1 MARARPPQPP
11 NSDPNWERA
20 RAAFHTGAPEFVDAL
35 RLTVNA
41 AALAT
46 FAETWWTDTRIDAKR
61 LLFAYLDRPFNAPRH
76 EPLVKRLFK
85 FAEAAGDDAV
95 MARFLVGFDRTIRR
109 RRKTKERY
117 NYKKRATEQYEV
129 VSNPPNTVLS
139 REDAHYRGAWL
150 TQNREQIVA
159 GKFLFSLATRTYL
172 RRRAWRYFRKLGRSK
187 PERYVPAACA
197 ALKLYTDADVPD
209 GLALLDNWG
218 LVHVLFHHSP
228 TIESKP
234 TGWVVAK
241 GGTLA
246 KLQPDPMFRKLWLRG
261 PEPIFDLLVSARSR
275 TVSTWA
281 VQMLRRNFP
290 DRLKQLTLAELLAW
304 VVSPNPVLND
314 IALEVLETRGG
325 LEAVTVEQW
334 LTLTEE
340 ARPELLDRI
349 CDMVARNVKP
359 EKVTFAD
366 AVRLAMQR
374 PVPLARLGFAFLKD
388 KAPKTA
394 GEVAAVFGLRD
405 AAADPLRA
413 DLVRWATRVLSARP
427 EFDPLWVLEFL
438 DSRFDEVREIG
449 WEWLQ
454 TDARAREAPVV
465 WQRLLES
472 PYDNVRL
479 RLIGMLE
486 DRARDGGDALAGF
499 APERVRF
506 LWASVLLNVSRGA
519 RAKPFVVRQIIDRLG
534 AHPDEAG
541 ELLPIV
547 AVALRSVR
555 GPEFRAGLAGVAGFV
570 ARHPTRK
577 KLVEAVFPELSW
589 S

>member
-1 MARARPPQPP
+1 MFE
-11 NSDPNWERA
+11 S
-20 RAAFHTGAPEFVDAL
+20 GAPEFVDAV
-35 RLTVNA
+35 RQRVTA

-46 FAETWWTDTRIDAKR
+46 FAETWYTDSRIEAKR
-61 LLFAYLDRPFNAPRH
+61 LLFAYLDRPFNSPRH

-85 FAEAAGDDAV
+85 FADAAGDDAV

-109 RRKTKERY
+109 RRATTEKYNHKT
-117 NYKKRATEQYEV
+117 RAYEPREKL
-129 VSNPPNTVLS
+129 STPPDTVLS
-139 REDAHYRGAWL
+139 REDRNYAGAWFA
-150 TQNREQIVA
+150 QNREQFVA
-159 GKFLFSLATRTYL
+159 GKFLFSLATRRYL
-172 RRRAWRYFRKLGRSK
+172 RRRAWRYFRKLGRNK
-187 PERYVPAACA
+187 PERYVPAVCA

-234 TGWVVAK
+234 NGWVVAS

-261 PEPIFDLLVSARSR
+261 PEPIFDLLVNARCR
-275 TVSTWA
+275 PVSMWA

-290 DRLKQLTLAELLAW
+290 DRLKRLTLDELLAW
-304 VVSPNPVLND
+304 VISPNPVLND
-314 IALEVLETRGG
+314 IALEVLESRGG
-325 LEAVTVEQW
+325 LEGVTIEQW

-349 CDMVARNVKP
+349 CEMVARNVKP
-359 EKVTFAD
+359 EQVAFAD
-366 AVRLAMQR
+366 AVKLAMQR
-374 PVPLARLGFAFLKD
+374 PVPLARLGFAFLQHKS
-388 KAPKTA
+388 PKTA
-394 GEVAAVFGLRD
+394 AEVAAVFGLRD

-413 DLVRWATRVLSARP
+413 DLVRWAARVLSARP
-427 EFDPLWVLEFL
+427 EFNPLWVLEFL
-438 DSRFDEVREIG
+438 DSRYEEVREIG

-454 TDARAREAPVV
+454 TDARARESPLV

-479 RLIGMLE
+479 RMIGMLE
-486 DRARDGGDALAGF
+486 DRAKYGDALAGF

-506 LWASVLLNVSRGA
+506 LWAAVLLNVSRGA
-519 RAKPFVVRQIIDRLG
+519 RAKPFVVRQMIDRLG

-541 ELLPIV
+541 DLLPIL

-577 KLVEAVFPELSW
+577 NLVEAVFPELKW

>member
-11 NSDPNWERA
+11 NSDPNWDRA
-20 RAAFHTGAPEFVDAL
+20 RVAFHTGAPEFVDAL
-35 RLTVNA
+35 RLCTSA

-46 FAETWWTDTRIDAKR
+46 FAETWWGDTRIEARR

-85 FAEAAGDDAV
+85 FADAAGDDAV
-95 MARFLVGFDRTIRR
+95 MARFLAGFDRTIRR
-109 RRKTKERY
+109 RRSTKEKY
-117 NYKKRATEQYEV
+117 NYKKRAYDTFEV
-129 VSNPPNTVLS
+129 VSNPPDTVLS
-139 REDAHYRGAWL
+139 RQDNHYIGASFA
-150 TQNREQIVA
+150 QNREQFVA
-159 GKFLFSLATRTYL
+159 GKFLFSLQTRTYL
-172 RRRAWRYFRKLGRSK
+172 RRRAWRYFRKLGRNK
-187 PERYVPAACA
+187 PERYVPAVCA
-197 ALKLYTDADVPD
+197 VLKLYTDADVPD

-261 PEPIFDLLVSARSR
+261 SEPIFDLLVNARSR
-275 TVSTWA
+275 PVSMWA

-290 DRLKQLTLAELLAW
+290 ERLKQLTLDELLDW
-304 VVSPNPVLND
+304 VVSPNSVLNE

-359 EKVTFAD
+359 DKVSFAD
-366 AVRLAMQR
+366 AVKLAMQR
-374 PVPLARLGFAFLKD
+374 PVPLARLGFAFLKGKKPRTPD
-388 KAPKTA
+388 
-394 GEVAAVFGLRD
+394 EVAAVFGLRN
-405 AAADPLRA
+405 AGADPLRVE
-413 DLVRWATRVLSARP
+413 LVKWATVVLSERP
-427 EFDPLWVLEFL
+427 EFDPLWVLEYL
-438 DSRFDEVREIG
+438 DSRFEEVREVG

-454 TDARAREAPVV
+454 TDARAREAPLV

-479 RLIGMLE
+479 RIIGMLE
-486 DRARDGGDALAGF
+486 DRARDGTALTTFSPDRA
-499 APERVRF
+499 RF

-519 RAKPFVVRQIIDRLG
+519 RAKPFVVRQIIDRLS

-541 ELLPIV
+541 DLLPIV

-570 ARHPTRK
+570 ARNPTRK
-577 KLVEAVFPELSW
+577 PLVAAVFPELNW